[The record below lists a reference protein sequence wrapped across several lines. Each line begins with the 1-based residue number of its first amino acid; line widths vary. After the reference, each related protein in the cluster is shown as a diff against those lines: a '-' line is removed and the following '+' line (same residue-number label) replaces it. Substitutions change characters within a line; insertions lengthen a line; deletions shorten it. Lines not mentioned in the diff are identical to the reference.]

1 MIMSKEEIAWDLSG
15 LFPSPDHKKIQQA
28 KASIVKRGEEL
39 AKKYQGK
46 ITEEYSAKDILTL
59 LEELEEF
66 TSDLR
71 DLGLYARLSYA
82 ANMTLPETKKLYSQ
96 VQKISSKIDKKLAFI
111 ELALGDVLQKKPEL
125 IKHPTL
131 ENYKHHLEKLH
142 RRIPYKLS
150 ETEEQLVI
158 EKDQFGIKGW
168 QQLQSSWLNTR
179 EFEVEVEGE
188 KKTLSYGE
196 ADGLLT
202 HPDRATRTSA
212 NKSIYGKLSEQGEI
226 FASALRNIANDWM
239 QMVERR
245 NYDSSMHQS
254 LIVNDV
260 EQQTVDN
267 LMKAIEDHVEL
278 YRRYLELKSKIM
290 GLEKLGCQDIVA
302 PLPDA
307 PDMEFSWKEARELVT
322 QAYESFDK
330 DYAKG
335 VKEMF
340 KENHIDASPRFGK
353 RNGAFCSRWYN
364 GKTSFILQTYT
375 GSLRNV
381 YTLGHELGHATHNYY
396 ASREQTLFNTRAPM
410 VVAETASIFGELLL
424 TDLLLKQAESD
435 DEKKA
440 ILSRVLD
447 GAGMAIFQVS
457 ARVWFEKS
465 LYEAIEN
472 EEYLDFETI
481 SKYWTAGRD
490 KIYGEAVEWFNEL
503 DGEWTMKPH
512 YYMPNF
518 RFYNYPYV
526 FGQLFVYALYQ
537 KYQEEG
543 ETFIPKLK
551 RALAAGGSLSP
562 QEIGEIFGLDVSD
575 PEFWKLGMKQ
585 YEYFVDELE
594 KLV

>member
-1 MIMSKEEIAWDLSG
+1 MSKEEIAWDLSG
-15 LFPSPDHKKIQQA
+15 LFPRPDHKKVQEA
-28 KASIVKRGEEL
+28 KTSIVKRGEKL

-46 ITEEYSAKDILTL
+46 ITEEYSAKDVLTL
-59 LEELEEF
+59 LQELEEF

-71 DLGLYARLSYA
+71 DLGLYARLSFF
-82 ANMTLPETKKLYSQ
+82 ANMTLPETKKLHSQ

-111 ELALGDVLQKKPEL
+111 ELALGDLLTKKPGL
-125 IKHPTL
+125 IDDPIL

-142 RRIPYKLS
+142 RRIPHKLS

-158 EKDQFGIKGW
+158 EKDQFGIIGW

-188 KKTLSYGE
+188 KKILSYGE

-226 FASALRNIANDWM
+226 FASALRNIASDWI
-239 QMVERR
+239 QMVDRR
-245 NYDSSMHQS
+245 DYDSSMHQS

-278 YRRYLELKSKIM
+278 YRRYLTLKAKIM

-307 PDMEFSWKEARELVT
+307 PSMDFTWNEARELVT
-322 QAYESFDK
+322 KAYESFDK
-330 DYAKG
+330 DYAQG
-335 VKEMF
+335 VKDMF
-340 KENHIDASPRFGK
+340 KANHIDASPRFGK

-364 GKTSFILQTYT
+364 GKTSFILQTFT

-424 TDLLLKQAESD
+424 TDLLLKEAESD

-440 ILSRVLD
+440 ILCRVLD

-465 LYEAIEN
+465 LYEAIDN
-472 EEYLDFETI
+472 EEYLDFGTI

-490 KIYGEAVEWFNEL
+490 KIYGEVVKWFEEL

-537 KYQEEG
+537 KYQEQG
-543 ETFIPKLK
+543 ASFIPKLK
-551 RALAAGGSLSP
+551 EALAAGGSLSP
-562 QEIGEIFGLDVSD
+562 KEIGEIFGLDISD

-585 YEYFVDELE
+585 YEFFVEELE